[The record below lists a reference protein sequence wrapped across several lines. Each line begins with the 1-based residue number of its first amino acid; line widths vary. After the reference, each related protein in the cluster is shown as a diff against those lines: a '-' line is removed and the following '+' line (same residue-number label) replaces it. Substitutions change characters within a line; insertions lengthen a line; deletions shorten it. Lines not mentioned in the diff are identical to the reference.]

1 MLVQHR
7 TTEDTE
13 KNPSANDSEEE
24 KDDLES
30 GLYSII
36 LAMHTHINLAR
47 YRVPATNNVSAHC
60 KSKID
65 IGYCCYYR
73 CCYEY
78 TTTTTRFTIHIIIKL
93 PGAVDNDDLIRFDA
107 FSVFLKTHTS
117 LHYKYVCNNTVGV
130 FYINHLK
137 KNSYQSILM
146 MTMIL
151 MATTK

>member
-1 MLVQHR
+1 
-7 TTEDTE
+7 
-13 KNPSANDSEEE
+13 
-24 KDDLES
+24 
-30 GLYSII
+30 
-36 LAMHTHINLAR
+36 MHTHINLAR

-78 TTTTTRFTIHIIIKL
+78 TTTTRFTIHIIVKL

-151 MATTK
+151 MATTKWLPLLYCYHCCFRCRSWCYFYHQENGIKMFHHFDLQ